1 MSQETIR
8 ETTLRE
14 LIEAGSVR
22 SVAAVGRHG
31 GFFVS
36 VSCGGIDRALAS
48 ARGAIRL
55 FPNLT
60 TLAALLCR
68 LGISS
73 FEVDAANYE
82 PGRVRSAR
90 PDRAEALRRTR
101 TRLKQTNFFEGET

>member
-22 SVAAVGRHG
+22 SVVAVGQRG
-31 GFFVS
+31 GFLVS
-36 VSCGGIDRALAS
+36 AHCGGTDRSLAS
-48 ARGAIRL
+48 ARGAVRL

-60 TLAALLCR
+60 TLAALLCK

-73 FEVDAANYE
+73 FEVNAANYE

-101 TRLKQTNFFEGET
+101 TRPKQANFFEGET